1 MIHKNIKLA
10 KTEINIV
17 TTKLRSLREDLMKRE
32 KTINEMLSDTTL
44 NSSERVGILTV
55 LNSLDLV
62 WHRLDSMETD
72 LVFSMEFL
80 KELEVKNASLQ

>member
-62 WHRLDSMETD
+62 WHRLDSMEMD